1 MNSRAQL
8 GSALLNLG
16 LLAPGLFCTAP
27 AAAQS
32 AQSQTKSQ
40 TKASTKHP
48 SASELLLRDAEQ
60 ALEQKDFSTAADLYA
75 KFIADHPAEAFAHF
89 QLAYAFTALKHH
101 DQAMAEY
108 RRAIELDSR
117 MGAAYLNLGLLL
129 LEKDPAG
136 AAPLLSKAIELLPA
150 KADPFYFSGVAL
162 ERSGNLAAAAERYRQ
177 AAKLDPSKWE
187 YKIALARSL
196 LADKHAVEAEPE
208 FRQALAIR
216 PDDPSAQLGLAQS
229 LISQQKLPEAVEAL
243 NAYLKS
249 APDDVE
255 TRVQL
260 ASVYADMEHFDEA
273 VKELE
278 RVPAG
283 ASSSPEM
290 DGLRVDLLLRGKHY
304 AESVEPLRRLV
315 ARAPNDAAA
324 HARLG
329 RVLLQLRDFPGAQQ
343 ELAAALRLDP
353 SLNDAL
359 RDLSSTYFLAEN
371 YPATLAVMDELAKR
385 EPPGAGQW
393 FLRAICY
400 DKLRRKPQALEA
412 YQKFLELNNGV
423 QSDQEFQARQRV
435 RIIRLELT
443 K

>member
-32 AQSQTKSQ
+32 AQSPA
-40 TKASTKHP
+40 KASKTKHP
-48 SASELLLRDAEQ
+48 SASEILLRNAEQ

-89 QLAYAFTALKHH
+89 QLAYAFTALKRR
-101 DQAMAEY
+101 DEAIAEY
-108 RRAIELDSR
+108 RRTIELDSK

-136 AAPLLSKAIELLPA
+136 AAPLLSKAVELLPA
-150 KADPFYFSGVAL
+150 KAEPLYFSGTAL

-187 YKIALARSL
+187 YKLALARSL
-196 LADKHAVEAEPE
+196 LADKHAAEAEPE

-216 PDDPSAQLGLAQS
+216 PADPAAQLGLAQS
-229 LISQQKLPEAVEAL
+229 LISQQKLPQAAEAL

-260 ASVYADMEHFDEA
+260 ASVYADLEQFDEA

-290 DGLRVDLLLRGKHY
+290 DRLRAELLLRGKHY

-343 ELAAALRLDP
+343 ELATALRLD
-353 SLNDAL
+353 SGLTDAL

-385 EPPGAGQW
+385 EAPGAGQW
-393 FLRAICY
+393 FIRAICY
-400 DKLRRKPQALEA
+400 DKLRRKPLALEA

-435 RIIRLELT
+435 RIIRLEL
-443 K
+443 KK